1 MNALRRELKR
11 LKQVL
16 ARTAR
21 QGDAPEY
28 FAAWR
33 AVLRLYQEVSRDRSD
48 PEPSK
53 EEEDE
58 KEYQE
63 LWSLA
68 GEAILNLGGQ
78 AEPTLT
84 TLDQY
89 ACDRYGPMLGVS
101 DEGSAAAAIRR
112 GALASPKCIVLRQLT
127 PMTIGVAHDAERL
140 GGVGEVVV
148 GPKEYSTI
156 RLACMGRILTTT
168 NVGTRVNL
176 RNYSDPPVVK
186 LKADRP
192 EKAVA
197 SASKKLRELF
207 EPFWKTLSGK
217 PRHLTVLVHFDDRAA
232 PEQREA
238 VFNGLQ
244 AALAT
249 REFCNP
255 RVHRLGL
262 LAVLPEDA
270 RLEQAKA
277 AVDLA
282 RRCSLKEV
290 AVDGPPLPVAGEVI
304 SLPGLLSYFRP
315 EELNDLLAYAANGRV
330 RVVPKQRVD
339 PQTTARHVWTGLMVA
354 RNMGLE
360 LGKYGLV
367 PLTFEQQREV
377 IVRINQQWIKNWCAA
392 PVCYV
397 DYPIVTA
404 REVYHGKSLVRGI
417 ERWLGMVRKLG
428 VRVVL
433 IDTAKKSE
441 GRHLLKKDPQD
452 EHGILSLAEIRALDA
467 FARKLEVKVLWAGG
481 ISVAQAF
488 DFGKLGVF
496 GIYVTSAAAAL
507 QPLGPRSRLDPALAA
522 EREPQPEA
530 VARVKLLLE
539 AGFLVGQL
547 QARGLQQR
555 AQEIE
560 AAARELIPLLDGL
573 EQEKDPQKK
582 HRKEKET
589 KQLQVA
595 LHALAAEAWKIHFRT
610 RSEK

>member
-255 RVHRLGL
+255 RVLQGESAS
-262 LAVLPEDA
+262 AVAPGGAARGCATGASESRSRPGSTMQSEGGRGGRSAATRRRRSHLP
-270 RLEQAKA
+270 
-277 AVDLA
+277 
-282 RRCSLKEV
+282 
-290 AVDGPPLPVAGEVI
+290 AG
-304 SLPGLLSYFRP
+304 
-315 EELNDLLAYAANGRV
+315 A
-330 RVVPKQRVD
+330 
-339 PQTTARHVWTGLMVA
+339 
-354 RNMGLE
+354 LE
-360 LGKYGLV
+360 LL
-367 PLTFEQQREV
+367 P
-377 IVRINQQWIKNWCAA
+377 
-392 PVCYV
+392 
-397 DYPIVTA
+397 
-404 REVYHGKSLVRGI
+404 
-417 ERWLGMVRKLG
+417 
-428 VRVVL
+428 
-433 IDTAKKSE
+433 
-441 GRHLLKKDPQD
+441 
-452 EHGILSLAEIRALDA
+452 
-467 FARKLEVKVLWAGG
+467 
-481 ISVAQAF
+481 
-488 DFGKLGVF
+488 
-496 GIYVTSAAAAL
+496 
-507 QPLGPRSRLDPALAA
+507 
-522 EREPQPEA
+522 
-530 VARVKLLLE
+530 
-539 AGFLVGQL
+539 
-547 QARGLQQR
+547 ARGV
-555 AQEIE
+555 E
-560 AAARELIPLLDGL
+560 
-573 EQEKDPQKK
+573 
-582 HRKEKET
+582 
-589 KQLQVA
+589 
-595 LHALAAEAWKIHFRT
+595 
-610 RSEK
+610 RSASLRR

>member
-1 MNALRRELKR
+1 
-11 LKQVL
+11 
-16 ARTAR
+16 
-21 QGDAPEY
+21 
-28 FAAWR
+28 
-33 AVLRLYQEVSRDRSD
+33 
-48 PEPSK
+48 
-53 EEEDE
+53 
-58 KEYQE
+58 
-63 LWSLA
+63 
-68 GEAILNLGGQ
+68 
-78 AEPTLT
+78 
-84 TLDQY
+84 
-89 ACDRYGPMLGVS
+89 
-101 DEGSAAAAIRR
+101 
-112 GALASPKCIVLRQLT
+112 
-127 PMTIGVAHDAERL
+127 
-140 GGVGEVVV
+140 
-148 GPKEYSTI
+148 
-156 RLACMGRILTTT
+156 
-168 NVGTRVNL
+168 
-176 RNYSDPPVVK
+176 
-186 LKADRP
+186 
-192 EKAVA
+192 
-197 SASKKLRELF
+197 
-207 EPFWKTLSGK
+207 
-217 PRHLTVLVHFDDRAA
+217 
-232 PEQREA
+232 
-238 VFNGLQ
+238 
-244 AALAT
+244 
-249 REFCNP
+249 
-255 RVHRLGL
+255 
-262 LAVLPEDA
+262 
-270 RLEQAKA
+270 
-277 AVDLA
+277 
-282 RRCSLKEV
+282 
-290 AVDGPPLPVAGEVI
+290 
-304 SLPGLLSYFRP
+304 LSYFRP